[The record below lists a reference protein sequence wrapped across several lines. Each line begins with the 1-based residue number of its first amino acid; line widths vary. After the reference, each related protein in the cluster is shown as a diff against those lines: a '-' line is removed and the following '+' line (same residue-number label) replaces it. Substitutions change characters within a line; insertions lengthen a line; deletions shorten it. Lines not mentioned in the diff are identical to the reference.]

1 MSSGDQDAGYRIL
14 WEDASLR
21 NALSGV
27 GVFASDYLTG
37 NNIPS
42 DVWTAQEFSED
53 EMGANLGWIERLHP
67 EDQDRVRR
75 AASRVFSGETTR
87 FEETFRLRRR
97 NGSYRWV
104 VTRGVTVSS
113 DADGRPLLFVG
124 VDTDISHFKTVE
136 HRLQQQN
143 DELETLRQVA
153 AIIGSSLDFA
163 ETVRRILEH
172 TRRIIPYE
180 TATVQILED
189 GFLRIIDGYGFD
201 SIDEVRKLR
210 FPYPEAGSLS
220 TRALDD
226 RRPYLSL
233 DVTVDFPAFVQPSA
247 DKLIHSWIGIPL
259 LRHGELIGLMTTDST
274 RRGAYDVT
282 HLRLA
287 ATIADH
293 IAIALENARLHDT
306 TYQMAMTDALTN
318 VGTRRR
324 FQVEGRFLYEAAR
337 RKSQTIAAMMIDI
350 DHFKAVNDTFG
361 HAVGDSVLKRVAEAC
376 GSDLRGSDLLAR
388 YGGEEFVVLL
398 PESGTREAAAAA
410 ERMRLR
416 IESITHPEIDDSV
429 TVSIGV
435 ACAMEADPESFDAFI
450 QRADEALYQAK
461 AEGRNRVVL
470 NGCPDLPSP

>member
-1 MSSGDQDAGYRIL
+1 MSDPFRDGPYRIL
-14 WEDASLR
+14 WEDDTLR
-21 NALSGV
+21 NAISSV
-27 GVFASDYLTG
+27 GVFASDYRNG
-37 NNIPS
+37 DNIPS
-42 DVWTAQEFSED
+42 DIWTAQQFTDE
-53 EMGANLGWIERLHP
+53 EMGTNLGWIARLHP
-67 EDQDRVRR
+67 EDQERVRR
-75 AASRVFSGETTR
+75 AASRVFSGETQR

-104 VTRGVTVSS
+104 VTRGVTVA
-113 DADGRPLLFVG
+113 ADESGRPLLFIG
-124 VDTDISHFKTVE
+124 VDTDISRFKTVE
-136 HRLQQQN
+136 NRLQQQN

-172 TRRIIPYE
+172 TRRIIPYD

-189 GFLRIIDGYGFD
+189 GFLRIVDGYGFD

-233 DVTVDFPAFVQPSA
+233 DVTVDFPAFVQP
-247 DKLIHSWIGIPL
+247 DREKIIHSWIGIPL
-259 LRHGELIGLMTTDST
+259 VRHGEVIGLMTTDST
-274 RRGAYDVT
+274 RRGAYDEA

-293 IAIALENARLHDT
+293 IAIALENARLHDS
-306 TYQMAMTDALTN
+306 TYQMAMTDALTD

-324 FQVEGRFLYEAAR
+324 FQVEGRFLYEAAQ
-337 RKSQTIAAMMIDI
+337 RKDQTIAAMMIDI
-350 DHFKAVNDTFG
+350 DHFKAVNDRFG
-361 HAVGDSVLKRVAEAC
+361 HAVGDAVLKRVAEAC

-398 PESGTREAAAAA
+398 PESGAREAAATA
-410 ERMRLR
+410 ERMRRR
-416 IESITHPEIDDSV
+416 IESLPHPGIGGAV

-435 ACAMEADPESFDAFI
+435 ACSTPDDTEGFDTFI

-461 AEGRNRVVL
+461 DEGRNRVVL
-470 NGCPDLPSP
+470 NGGPDQTPS